1 MTFDRA
7 DFSRIQVS
15 LLAALFMIAAG
26 AALAWFADRQHLA
39 SIRAEATARAQL
51 NEFEGKLK
59 QVRSEESEIKQKA
72 ALFSNLRARGI
83 IGEEQRLDWVELIK
97 EIRDTR
103 KLIDVQYEFSP
114 QQSLEK
120 GSAGGYAFKSS
131 AMRLQMKLLHEND
144 LLNFV
149 NDLRS
154 KAKAY
159 VRVRSC
165 NLTRIP
171 RSTAASG
178 ETALLGADC
187 ELEWITILPAK
198 GAS

>member
-1 MTFDRA
+1 
-7 DFSRIQVS
+7 
-15 LLAALFMIAAG
+15 MIAAG

-154 KAKAY
+154 KANAKAERGIQNRFNQGRLAGLLHSIASY
-159 VRVRSC
+159 
-165 NLTRIP
+165 LAGLGF
-171 RSTAASG
+171 STNMS
-178 ETALLGADC
+178 
-187 ELEWITILPAK
+187 
-198 GAS
+198 GASNAA

>member
-1 MTFDRA
+1 MTLDRA
-7 DFSRIQVS
+7 DFARIRVAI
-15 LLAALFMIAAG
+15 AAAVLMIAAG
-26 AALAWFADRQHLA
+26 ATLAWFADRRHAA
-39 SIRAEATARAQL
+39 SISAEAAVRRQL
-51 NEFEGKLK
+51 NEFEGRLK
-59 QVRSEESEIKQKA
+59 QVRSEETEIKQKA
-72 ALFSNLRARGI
+72 ALFRNLRARGI

-97 EIRDTR
+97 DIRDSR
-103 KLIDVQYEFSP
+103 KLIDVQYEFAP

-120 GSAGGYAFKSS
+120 ASAGGYAFKSS

-159 VRVRSC
+159 VRVRGC
-165 NLTRIP
+165 NVARIP
-171 RSTAASG
+171 RSTGGSG
-178 ETALLGADC
+178 ETALLSADC

-198 GAS
+198 GAT